1 MCRRL
6 CAWVGGRR
14 FPGNVKIT
22 MAPPSS
28 AGYRNAPASSAEL
41 VRLPRRTRIGAA
53 GQLTTGIAVAAAAS
67 ISSPA
72 SASADALPGQLHNC

>member
-1 MCRRL
+1 
-6 CAWVGGRR
+6 
-14 FPGNVKIT
+14 

-28 AGYRNAPASSAEL
+28 AGCP
-41 VRLPRRTRIGAA
+41 IAA
-53 GQLTTGIAVAAAAS
+53 GVVSAALAAPVAGPGSALPAELTTGIAVAAAAS